1 MIVNYLAV
9 HGIANKGDKNY
20 SEVMS
25 LAHAQNLQ
33 SFLKYICMR

>member
-9 HGIANKGDKNY
+9 HGIANNGVKNY

-25 LAHAQNLQ
+25 FVHAQ
-33 SFLKYICMR
+33 ICNHS

>member
-1 MIVNYLAV
+1 MIVNYLVV

-25 LAHAQNLQ
+25 LVHAQ
-33 SFLKYICMR
+33 ICNHS